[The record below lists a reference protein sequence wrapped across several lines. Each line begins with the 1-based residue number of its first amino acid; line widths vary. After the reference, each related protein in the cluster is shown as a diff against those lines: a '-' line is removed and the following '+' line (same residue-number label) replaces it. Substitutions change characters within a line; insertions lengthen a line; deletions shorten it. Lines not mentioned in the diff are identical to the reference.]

1 MGLLVSPDARRLPYL
16 AGAIGMQ
23 EAHTMSGSREK
34 LDELRSKARE
44 LHQAREELDTL
55 LGQLGRQMSSLM
67 EHWSAPAASE
77 MQAAISGVIRQ
88 TQGINETLG
97 AVEQDLDKAADQ
109 AEQYEQAA
117 DAQASDGDA

>member
-1 MGLLVSPDARRLPYL
+1 
-16 AGAIGMQ
+16 
-23 EAHTMSGSREK
+23 MSGSREK

-55 LGQLGRQMSSLM
+55 LGQLRRQMSSLM
-67 EHWSAPAASE
+67 EHWSAPTASE

-97 AVEQDLDKAADQ
+97 AVEQDLDKATDQ

-117 DAQASDGDA
+117 DAQASDGGA